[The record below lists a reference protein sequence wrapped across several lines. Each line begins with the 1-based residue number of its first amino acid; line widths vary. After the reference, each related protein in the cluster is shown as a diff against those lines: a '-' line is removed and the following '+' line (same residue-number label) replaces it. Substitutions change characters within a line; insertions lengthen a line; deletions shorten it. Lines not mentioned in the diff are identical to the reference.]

1 MPKVSLSHKPATL
14 KAWIRQPLSLLCRDG
29 GLSKAAAI
37 VLAIII
43 DRATD
48 TDPPQP
54 VQVDVAAIAWSSGYS
69 ERTVH
74 RALSDLVARDLLS
87 STRTGRGNVYA
98 LTGAVAVLPPKG
110 ADTAAPAAAAPP
122 QHGSPRHRRSS
133 SRARSA
139 AEAAE
144 EAEYLSLVNRFL
156 PELDPPELVEADL
169 GVCAEPAPADPADY

>member
-1 MPKVSLSHKPATL
+1 MISHKPATM

-29 GLSKAAAI
+29 GLSKPAAI

-54 VQVDVAAIAWSSGYS
+54 VQVDIAAIARSSGYTD
-69 ERTVH
+69 RTVR
-74 RALSDLVARDLLS
+74 RAIADLVGRELLT
-87 STRTGRGNVYA
+87 STRTGRGSVYT

-122 QHGSPRHRRSS
+122 QHGSPRRTRS
-133 SRARSA
+133 ARSQTQSA

-144 EAEYLSLVNRFL
+144 MAEYLSLVNRFA
-156 PELDPPELVEADL
+156 PESAPELVEADL
-169 GVCAEPAPADPADY
+169 GVCSEPAPADPADY

>member
-1 MPKVSLSHKPATL
+1 MTHKPATM

-29 GLSKAAAI
+29 GLTKPAAI

-54 VQVDVAAIAWSSGYS
+54 VQVDIAAIAWSSGYS
-69 ERTVH
+69 ERTVR

-133 SRARSA
+133 SRAQAQSA

-144 EAEYLSLVNRFL
+144 MEEYLSLVNRFA
-156 PELDPPELVEADL
+156 PDPAPPELVEADL
-169 GVCAEPAPADPADY
+169 GVCSEPAPADPAEY

>member
-1 MPKVSLSHKPATL
+1 MISHKPATL

-74 RALSDLVARDLLS
+74 RALADLVGRGLLT
-87 STRTGRGNVYA
+87 STRTGRGSVYT

-110 ADTAAPAAAAPP
+110 ADKTAPAAAAPP
-122 QHGSPRHRRSS
+122 QHGSPRRSRS
-133 SRARSA
+133 ARISA

-144 EAEYLSLVNRFL
+144 MEEYLSLVNRFA
-156 PELDPPELVEADL
+156 DPAPAELVESDL
-169 GVCAEPAPADPADY
+169 GVCSEPAPSDPADY

>member
-1 MPKVSLSHKPATL
+1 MPTHKPATL

-29 GLSKAAAI
+29 GLTKPAAI

-54 VQVDVAAIAWSSGYS
+54 VQVDIEALAQSSGYTG
-69 ERTVH
+69 RTVR
-74 RALSDLVARDLLS
+74 RALADLVSRELLTS
-87 STRTGRGNVYA
+87 KRTGRGSVYT

-110 ADTAAPAAAAPP
+110 ADRAAPAAAAPP
-122 QHGSPRHRRSS
+122 QHGSPRRTRSAHS
-133 SRARSA
+133 QTQSA

-144 EAEYLSLVNRFL
+144 MAEYLSLVNRFA
-156 PELDPPELVEADL
+156 PEPAPELVEADL
-169 GVCAEPAPADPADY
+169 GVCSEPAPSDPAEY